1 MQSSMELEPKNGT
14 AGIGEISKEGYEE
27 LHRIGDKL
35 KKEMRGLYQTD
46 MVGAL
51 LKLPDYLDMERH
63 ESAEEKKNYQK
74 LTNFLDGGKYPFN
87 TKDTILCIAN
97 DYGVAAEESG
107 FRRGFQTAMRLCMES
122 MRGGVC

>member
-1 MQSSMELEPKNGT
+1 MQSTEMKPQNGSV
-14 AGIGEISKEGYEE
+14 GIGEISKEGHEE
-27 LHRIGDKL
+27 LYRIGDKL

-46 MVGAL
+46 IVGAL

-63 ESAEEKKNYQK
+63 ESAEEKENFQK
-74 LTNFLDGGKYPFN
+74 LTNFLDGGKYSFN

-97 DYGVAAEESG
+97 EYGVAAEESG
-107 FRRGFQTAMRLCMES
+107 FRRGFQTAMRLCMEG